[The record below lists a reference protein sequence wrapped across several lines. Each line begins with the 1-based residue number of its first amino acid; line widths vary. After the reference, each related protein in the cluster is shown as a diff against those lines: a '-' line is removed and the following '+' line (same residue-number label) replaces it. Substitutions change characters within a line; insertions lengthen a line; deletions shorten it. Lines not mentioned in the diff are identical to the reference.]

1 LDLKDP
7 VLESLKPIHLSNFMS
22 KKTNDWKKRD
32 GIVFSTADSFDYLF
46 GEEESQE
53 TLSRVLLDKKSRAG
67 KQVTLIEG
75 FVGTEED
82 LKELGK
88 LLKSKCG
95 VGGSTKDGEILIQ
108 GDHRDKVLQVLSQA
122 GYGAKKVG
130 E

>member
-1 LDLKDP
+1 
-7 VLESLKPIHLSNFMS
+7 MS

-32 GIVFSTADSFDYLF
+32 GIVFSTMDSFDYQF
-46 GEEESQE
+46 GEAESQDN
-53 TLSRVLLDKKSRAG
+53 LPASQQKLRVLLDKKARAG

-108 GDHRDKVLQVLSQA
+108 GDHRDKVLQVLMQA

-130 E
+130 G